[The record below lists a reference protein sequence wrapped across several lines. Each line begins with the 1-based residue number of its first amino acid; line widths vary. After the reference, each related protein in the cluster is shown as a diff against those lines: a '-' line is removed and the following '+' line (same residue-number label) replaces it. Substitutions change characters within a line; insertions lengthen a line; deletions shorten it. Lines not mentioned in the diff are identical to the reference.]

1 MLYNKYGPLIIIQL
15 LNKTLKTRL
24 FSIKINML
32 FNRLSIIILH
42 IILFFHYGKPER
54 PDIDQSSPIIDIKH
68 YVGENEKVRLDVL
81 SNRQIIDVPDH
92 PNPE

>member
-1 MLYNKYGPLIIIQL
+1 
-15 LNKTLKTRL
+15 
-24 FSIKINML
+24 ML

-68 YVGENEKVRLDVL
+68 YINPRCITDIGENEKVRLDVL
-81 SNRQIIDVPDH
+81 SNRQIIDVPDL